1 MTDLVDESVMAELR
15 VRAQQYCAFAG
26 AVLII
31 ENRVSYHLLNIQKTM
46 ENIGKPHFLSV
57 NQLKSTISMAM
68 FNSYV

>member
-31 ENRVSYHLLNIQKTM
+31 ENRVSYHLLNIQKNYGKHWKTTFV
-46 ENIGKPHFLSV
+46 IGK
-57 NQLKSTISMAM
+57 ST
-68 FNSYV
+68 